1 MGRGFACSNRLR
13 KFYMKVKILCIGDV
27 VGRPGRHVLS
37 QKLEGFVKQNAV
49 DCVIVNAENAAGG
62 SGITP
67 QIREKLLRY
76 GVNLI
81 TLGDH
86 AYRKREIIPIL
97 ESCDDI
103 VRPAN
108 MSPNSAGKDFAVYQ
122 TAKGATV
129 GVVNLI
135 GRIFMKPAECPF
147 ATIDSLMIKMKQQAD
162 IIIVDMHAEAT
173 SEKIAMGYYLD
184 GKVSCVFGTHTH
196 VVTADEKILPK
207 GTAYITD
214 VGMTGSHESV
224 LGRKIESVV
233 KAFRTQMPFPFE
245 LAGGDV
251 RINGVMVTID
261 SHNKQA
267 ESIER
272 VEIREAGEADTS
284 YTSDDGKPEPLS
296 GF

>member
-1 MGRGFACSNRLR
+1 
-13 KFYMKVKILCIGDV
+13 MKIKILCIGDV

-37 QKLEGFVKQNAV
+37 QKLEEFVRGNDI
-49 DCVIVNAENAAGG
+49 DCVIANAENAAGG
-62 SGITP
+62 SGITA

-86 AYRKREIIPIL
+86 AYRKREIIPVL

-108 MSPNSAGKDFAVYQ
+108 MSPNSAGRDFAVYQ
-122 TAKGATV
+122 TSKGATV
-129 GVVNLI
+129 AVVSLI
-135 GRIFMKPAECPF
+135 GRIFMKPADCPF

-162 IIIVDMHAEAT
+162 IIVVDMHAEAT

-214 VGMTGSHESV
+214 IGMTGSHDSV
-224 LGRKIESVV
+224 LGRKTESVI

-251 RINGVMVTID
+251 RMSGVMVTVD
-261 SHNKQA
+261 SNNKQA
-267 ESIER
+267 ERIER
-272 VEIREAGEADTS
+272 VEIREEGEADTS
-284 YTSDDGKPEPLS
+284 YTSDDGRAEPLN